1 MIDKYIINQ
10 PQIIMLDESHFPDAT
25 KILTGAFRND
35 PMIAHMF
42 PPQKGNR
49 EPAAFFEFL
58 LMKSKLL
65 QESLYG
71 LFDNGELVG
80 VACMEMSYSKRPSAL
95 QVLALIHQTLR
106 LVFKI
111 PLRSFVF
118 INEYMKSTSSVRP
131 RNRHHYL
138 VFISVAP
145 PHQGKGFGKLMLDHL
160 HSLVKS
166 EPASSGIG
174 LDTENPHNVALYER
188 FGYKVTET
196 QVIGPVTIF
205 NMFRSIDN

>member
-1 MIDKYIINQ
+1 MIDKHAANQ
-10 PQIIMLDESHFPDAT
+10 PQIITLDESHFPDAT
-25 KILTGAFRND
+25 KILTAAFRND

-42 PPQKGNR
+42 PPQKCNR
-49 EPAAFFEFL
+49 EAAAFFEFL

-65 QESLYG
+65 HESLYG
-71 LFDNGELVG
+71 LLYNGELVG
-80 VACMEMSYSKRPSAL
+80 MACMELPSSKRPSAL
-95 QVLALIHQTLR
+95 QVLAFIHQSLR

-131 RNRHHYL
+131 KSQHHYL
-138 VFISVAP
+138 IFIGMDPSY
-145 PHQGKGFGKLMLDHL
+145 QGKGFGKLMLDYL
-160 HSLVKS
+160 HTLVKS
-166 EPASSGIG
+166 EPASCGIG

-196 QVIGPVTIF
+196 RVIGPVTIF
-205 NMFRSIDN
+205 NMFRSTDN